1 MPEFWELMVRHSLP
15 YDGCDLGSGAS
26 KVWGVAGWLD
36 GLDEV
41 GEVGGG
47 QNPPLQK
54 GFSGRVVICS
64 PVPTLPG
71 PSEQEE
77 IDIVLC

>member
-1 MPEFWELMVRHSLP
+1 MVVILVQEQARC
-15 YDGCDLGSGAS
+15 G
-26 KVWGVAGWLD
+26 GWLD

>member
-1 MPEFWELMVRHSLP
+1 MMVVILVQGQARCGGWL
-15 YDGCDLGSGAS
+15 DG
-26 KVWGVAGWLD
+26 LD

-41 GEVGGG
+41 GEVDEVGGG

>member
-1 MPEFWELMVRHSLP
+1 MGGRV
-15 YDGCDLGSGAS
+15 
-26 KVWGVAGWLD
+26 D